1 MTADASNEVVAESPI
16 GDLGQVTTERE
27 KLLERL
33 LRVRL
38 SIGKQTGRLLES
50 PWVAPVRR
58 NARKIL
64 ALIGVGWIAG
74 LTRYPEF
81 FFLLGVFALHGKYFS
96 RKFEELCDG
105 YSGARAIKKLREDWH
120 APVSALDV
128 FNGRQDLSKLHPN
141 RAQLEAAVPGQ
152 SPAAKMPLRLLTA
165 FSRRH
170 QSITEV

>member
-1 MTADASNEVVAESPI
+1 MDESPT
-16 GDLGQVTTERE
+16 DNLGQVATERE

-33 LRVRL
+33 LRVRV
-38 SIGKQTGRLLES
+38 SIGKKASKLLGA

-58 NARKIL
+58 NARMFL

-120 APVSALDV
+120 APVSAFDV
-128 FNGRQDLSKLHPN
+128 FNGRQDVSGIHSN
-141 RAQLEAAVPGQ
+141 RAKLETAAPGQ
-152 SPAAKMPLRLLTA
+152 SRAPKISLRPLTA
-165 FSRRH
+165 FPRRR
-170 QSITEV
+170 QSIPEV